1 MSKFLPFLFIKI
13 GILKELQ
20 YRVNFFIQVLQSL
33 ISLFVG
39 LIVLALV
46 FDYTSTLDG
55 WHRPELLAVLGVQT
69 LILGV
74 LNTLIQPNML
84 QMMTDVREGTLDF
97 VLTKPADPQLLVS
110 IREFRIWQLTDVISG
125 TVVLFWAILELKLSL
140 GLMESVIFIIL
151 LICGGLMIY
160 SFWLIL
166 TTASFWIVR
175 MDQLA
180 ELFQGIYQAGRWPV
194 TIYPGWLRTSLTY
207 IVPIAFA
214 VTIPAE
220 AITLR
225 LTPDTML
232 LTFFLTVLFLLASRW
247 LFKYGLRN
255 YSSASS

>member
-1 MSKFLPFLFIKI
+1 MTKSLPFLFIKM

-20 YRVNFFIQVLQSL
+20 YRVNFIIQILQSL

-39 LIVLALV
+39 LFVLALV
-46 FDYTSTLDG
+46 FDYATTLNG
-55 WHRPELLAVLGVQT
+55 WHRPELLAVLGIQT

-97 VLTKPADPQLLVS
+97 VLTKPTDPQLLVS

-125 TVVLFWAILELKLSL
+125 TVVLIWAILELKSSL
-140 GLMESVIFIIL
+140 GFMESIIFIIL

-194 TIYPGWLRTSLTY
+194 TIYPGWLRASLTY

-220 AITLR
+220 AVTLR

-232 LTFFLTVLFLLASRW
+232 LTLFLTVLFMLASRL

>member
-1 MSKFLPFLFIKI
+1 MTKSLPFLFIKI

-20 YRVNFFIQVLQSL
+20 YRVNFIIQVLQSL

-39 LIVLALV
+39 LFVLALV
-46 FDYTSTLDG
+46 FDYTTTLNG
-55 WHRPELLAVLGVQT
+55 WYRPELLAVLGIQT

-125 TVVLFWAILELKLSL
+125 TVVLIWAILELKSSL
-140 GLMESVIFIIL
+140 GFMESVIFIIL
-151 LICGGLMIY
+151 LICGSLMIY

-194 TIYPGWLRTSLTY
+194 TIYPGWLRASLTY

-220 AITLR
+220 AVTLR

-232 LTFFLTVLFLLASRW
+232 LTLLLTVLFMLASRL

>member
-255 YSSASS
+255 PYIIF

>member
-1 MSKFLPFLFIKI
+1 MTKSLPFLFIKI

-20 YRVNFFIQVLQSL
+20 YRVNFIIQVLQSL

-39 LIVLALV
+39 LFVLALV
-46 FDYTSTLDG
+46 FDYTTTLNG
-55 WHRPELLAVLGVQT
+55 WHRPELLAVLGIQT

-125 TVVLFWAILELKLSL
+125 TVVLFWAILELKSSL
-140 GLMESVIFIIL
+140 GFMESVIFIIL
-151 LICGGLMIY
+151 LICGSLMIY

-194 TIYPGWLRTSLTY
+194 TIYPGWLRASLTY

-220 AITLR
+220 AVTLR

-232 LTFFLTVLFLLASRW
+232 LTLFLTVLFMLASRL